1 MRLAT
6 ITLSA
11 ALLAFLAV
19 AHAAPAQA
27 AKRFTGAAALSEAGA
42 YISASLA
49 YPQSYYDPGRLAV
62 QLVEVYRGA
71 FMSNVR
77 FRPSLGHQ
85 VVLSKGLNQHDPMED
100 GQCADFRLTVERFSA
115 HSLGALAAG
124 ETGPLA
130 IDSTDTIFG
139 SICLR
144 SARDVTVDIR
154 SLSLDQPGEGRTAF
168 NRPFGFGGSGGD
180 EGGR

>member
-1 MRLAT
+1 MRPAT
-6 ITLSA
+6 I
-11 ALLAFLAV
+11 AFPAVLAV
-19 AHAAPAQA
+19 SVMVAAAPAEA
-27 AKRFTGAAALSEAGA
+27 ARRFTGATALSDAGA

-49 YPQSYYDPGRLAV
+49 YPKSYYDPGRLAV

-85 VVLSKGLNQHDPMED
+85 VVLSKGMNRHDAMED
-100 GQCADFRLTVERFSA
+100 SQCADFRLTVERFSA
-115 HSLGALAAG
+115 SSLGALAAG
-124 ETGPLA
+124 EAGPLA
-130 IDSTDTIFG
+130 IDSMDTIFG

-154 SLSLDQPGEGRTAF
+154 SLLLDQPSRGRTAF
-168 NRPFGFGGSGGD
+168 NRPFGFGGAGGD

>member
-6 ITLSA
+6 ILLLA
-11 ALLAFLAV
+11 ALA
-19 AHAAPAQA
+19 AAPASPAEA
-27 AKRFTGAAALSEAGA
+27 AKRFTGTAALSEAGA

-49 YPQSYYDPGRLAV
+49 YPESYYDPGRLAV
-62 QLVEVYRGA
+62 QL
-71 FMSNVR
+71 
-77 FRPSLGHQ
+77 
-85 VVLSKGLNQHDPMED
+85 SKGMNQHDAMED

-115 HSLGALAAG
+115 RSLGALAAG

-154 SLSLDQPGEGRTAF
+154 SLSLDQPAEGRSAF
-168 NRPFGFGGSGGD
+168 NRPFGFGGAGGD